1 MKSSNYKGF
10 SFFSP
15 LIEVGDTG
23 KLPSVIIER
32 YNTAGDEGTTF
43 CAIFS
48 RDSAGLGI
56 RGQFSVFCGVSTKGK
71 VGFFIT
77 FSHMGSLELKMPFS

>member
-15 LIEVGDTG
+15 TG

-56 RGQFSVFCGVSTKGK
+56 RGQFSVPVAFRQK
-71 VGFFIT
+71 VKLAFLLHLVT
-77 FSHMGSLELKMPFS
+77 WEV